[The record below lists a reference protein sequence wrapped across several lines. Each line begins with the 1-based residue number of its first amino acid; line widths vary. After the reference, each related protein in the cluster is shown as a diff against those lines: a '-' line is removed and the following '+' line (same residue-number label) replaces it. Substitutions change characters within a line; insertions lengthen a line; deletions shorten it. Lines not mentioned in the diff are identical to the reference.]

1 MMELATLDV
10 WLRKLID
17 KHGSVRKAAEAT
29 GIDHAYFWRLLDGEK
44 TNPSEET
51 LEKLNL
57 REAYVLYERRE

>member
-1 MMELATLDV
+1 VMELATLDV
-10 WLRKLID
+10 WLRKLVD

-29 GIDHAYFWRLLDGEK
+29 GIEQSYFWRLLDGK
-44 TNPSEET
+44 TNPSKET

>member
-1 MMELATLDV
+1 MMELATLQV
-10 WLRKLID
+10 WLRKLVD
-17 KHGSVRKAAEAT
+17 KHGTVREAARAT
-29 GIDHAYFWRLLDGEK
+29 GVEQSYFWRLLDGEK